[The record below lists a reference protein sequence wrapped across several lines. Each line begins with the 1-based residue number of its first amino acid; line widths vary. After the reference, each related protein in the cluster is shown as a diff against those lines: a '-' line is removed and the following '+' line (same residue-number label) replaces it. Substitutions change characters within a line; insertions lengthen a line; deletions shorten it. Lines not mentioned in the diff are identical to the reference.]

1 MFRFILQRL
10 GGLIFVF
17 FGVTL
22 FTFGI
27 AQLVPVDPAAAALGA
42 NAREE
47 QIAAYRA
54 QLGLDRPVYEQY
66 VLYMQRLLMGDLG
79 DSVRTRRAVVEDLRD
94 FLPATIELSVAAMGV
109 ALLFGI
115 PLGILAALRRNQLPD
130 ALARLF
136 ALLGSSMPIFYVGL
150 LALGW
155 FYRTLQWLP
164 GGGRLDAMTDP
175 PQRITGL
182 FTLDSLLTG
191 DWATFADAVYHL
203 FLPALV
209 LGLFSM
215 AVLLRITRSS
225 MLEAL
230 SQDYVRTARAK
241 GLSERFVVLRHVFKN
256 ALPPVLTAT
265 GIVFGSLLSGAV
277 LTETVFGWPGLGKY
291 ATTSVRN
298 LDLPAVMGVTL
309 VAAFIYPLVNTL
321 VDIGYHLIDPRVR
334 MK

>member
-42 NAREE
+42 NARAE

-155 FYRTLQWLP
+155 F
-164 GGGRLDAMTDP
+164 
-175 PQRITGL
+175 
-182 FTLDSLLTG
+182 
-191 DWATFADAVYHL
+191 
-203 FLPALV
+203 
-209 LGLFSM
+209 
-215 AVLLRITRSS
+215 
-225 MLEAL
+225 
-230 SQDYVRTARAK
+230 
-241 GLSERFVVLRHVFKN
+241 
-256 ALPPVLTAT
+256 
-265 GIVFGSLLSGAV
+265 
-277 LTETVFGWPGLGKY
+277 
-291 ATTSVRN
+291 
-298 LDLPAVMGVTL
+298 
-309 VAAFIYPLVNTL
+309 
-321 VDIGYHLIDPRVR
+321 
-334 MK
+334 